1 MDAFLPHERILLAY
15 FLYLAALSL
24 FKPVPAAG
32 CAMLLAI
39 PPLLAAALRWESIHS
54 RPWSRTARLWA
65 PIPLLLAAYSALEWF
80 AVPPIEPLQRR
91 WLAWDNYLLLDLG
104 LRAAVESLGPVL
116 PFLIES
122 AYLLLYVLPFAAFAL
137 VTRAGDASAPPR
149 FLRVL
154 LAGTLCAYSLIPLV
168 PVASPRVE
176 FPRHAPPSFEGFPRS
191 LTTSLLDRLD
201 IDTSVFP
208 SGHVAVAAST
218 VLALHT
224 VLRFRRRFVAA
235 AAVYAATVYLATIY
249 GRYHYAADGAA
260 SVLIVLACWSIF
272 FRKTA

>member
-32 CAMLLAI
+32 CATLLAI

-104 LRAAVESLGPVL
+104 LRAAVDSLGPVL
-116 PFLIES
+116 PFLIEA
-122 AYLLLYVLPFAAFAL
+122 AYLFLYALPFAAFAL
-137 VTRAGDASAPPR
+137 AGRIEGASAQPR

-154 LAGTLCAYSLIPLV
+154 LTGTLCAYSLIPLI

-176 FPRHAPPSFEGFPRS
+176 FPRHAPPSYEGFPRS
-191 LTTSLLDRLD
+191 LTTAVLDRLD

-208 SGHVAVAAST
+208 SGHVAVASST

-224 VLRFRRRFVAA
+224 VLRSRRRLVAA
-235 AAVYAATVYLATIY
+235 AALYAALVYLATIY
-249 GRYHYAADGAA
+249 GRYHYAVDGAA

-272 FRKTA
+272 FRRTA